1 MFEKNV
7 LSEREFCNVSTD
19 GKVTGFQVK
28 LRIPQY
34 RGLPLAMLQDLRV
47 TVDGESFS
55 GEQLR
60 FSTGGRSYRLEE
72 MKKVTDVYW
81 CYEKFATVTVSK
93 PGGLSSGMHTVEVR
107 LLLDTGPPNVPRRRA
122 YEIVQD
128 SKALDEVYQFTAAG
142 TGMARVTKK
151 MTLVR

>member
-1 MFEKNV
+1 MFEKYV
-7 LSEREFCNVSTD
+7 LSEREFCNVSQD

-34 RGLPLAMLQDLRV
+34 RGLPLSMLQDLRV
-47 TVDGESFS
+47 TVDGESFA

-60 FSTGGRSYRLEE
+60 FTMLGRTYTLNE
-72 MKKVTDVYW
+72 MKSVKDVYW

-93 PGGLSSGMHTVEVR
+93 PGGLPSGMHTVEVR

-122 YEIVQD
+122 YEIAQD
-128 SKALDEVYQFTAAG
+128 PKALEEVYEFTPGA